1 MLAPFNNRDLP
12 TERQE
17 TVVLLHTTDEV
28 KCCAL
33 WLWSNSCK
41 ISSTGWY
48 WVCLLCNSF
57 CLGSKFFCQTFF
69 LTSIDFIGNTTFPL
83 KANSD
88 SHNFHCFF
96 LFFRGSID
104 VFNERGRKG
113 KGKKKVHARQCQDL
127 PEKLA
132 ITACNSLD
140 LYVLKLWTGITNKG
154 KAERGI

>member
-41 ISSTGWY
+41 ISSTEWY
-48 WVCLLCNSF
+48 WVCLLCDSF

-69 LTSIDFIGNTTFPL
+69 LTSIDFSGNTTFPL

-104 VFNERGRKG
+104 VFNERKIEFILLPFIVYSLE
-113 KGKKKVHARQCQDL
+113 KKWKSSQQ
-127 PEKLA
+127 
-132 ITACNSLD
+132 
-140 LYVLKLWTGITNKG
+140 LKPKDIISVGLVG
-154 KAERGI
+154 EEL